1 MRRGVLKALVGWLG
15 LGLLSQPASAQFAP
29 RLLEAADITTADTHL
44 DVVLLFSCQ
53 VRYLSYL
60 PAAESNVVDVRLGVG
75 TDCLQGGSIIGS
87 ESLTPPAGQDVLKS
101 IELIPLL
108 ASDVDLRI
116 TWGTR
121 ERYLIAP
128 TSDQRGLRIR
138 VLRDERGVDRSRV
151 LITEPEGTLA
161 SGYAINLES
170 ATEPFTPAAAADVQ
184 RILGQASYVSK
195 VEIESQ
201 TWYRMRIG
209 PFATRAEA
217 DRQLLRAQ
225 QAYPRAWLG
234 IADEVLHE
242 DDVVTTTTADDIP
255 SGSGLVPPTGL
266 FAIAQAQLRRRQYDA
281 AIASFTRYLVDATGD
296 TRGTAREMLGL
307 AQERSGHLALAKA
320 EYEAYLREF
329 RSGRGADRVRRR
341 LNALRTASGA
351 NRSQEGT
358 GVDEELAWR
367 YFGGVSQYYR
377 YDDNLRTIGPLE
389 AKFSSQNALLTD
401 ADFVARK
408 RGESFDSLARFNGG
422 YIKDMLTKGP
432 GDSFRLSSAY
442 YEMSDVERG
451 WMARFGRQARSSD
464 GILGTFDGA
473 LGSYRLQPHLT
484 FNLAAGFP
492 IESTRSGFN
501 SDRQF
506 QSLAANFGVLS
517 GGWEPSLYVINQT
530 YLGETDRQAVGAE
543 LRYFKPGR
551 TLIGFV
557 DYDQHFGEM
566 NNVIVVG
573 TVQLPAMWTMTL
585 DVEQRRTPMLM
596 TRNALIGQA
605 VQTLDQLL
613 DLFTS
618 EEVRQLALDRTA
630 PSRLASFSLSR
641 PLGQR
646 FQFALYAASTDMGA
660 TLPSGGAEGIP
671 DPGGDLSLSAQL
683 LAMSLFQSGDI
694 NIMAVRYQTNDFA
707 KTASIGISSRLPLY
721 GAWRIGPQ
729 LRLDRRENIADQSVQ
744 MLLAP
749 TLRLGLQLKKVI
761 FELEAGAEL
770 TNRTGFP
777 DDDKTRRYF
786 FSLGYRWNF

>member
-1 MRRGVLKALVGWLG
+1 MSNRLSRVLVGVMG
-15 LGLLSQPASAQFAP
+15 LGLLCQSAAAQFAV
-29 RLLEAADITTADTHL
+29 RLLEAADITTTDTHL
-44 DVVLLFSCQ
+44 DVVVLFGCE
-53 VRYLSYL
+53 VRYLSHL
-60 PAAESNVVDVRLGVG
+60 PAAESTVVDVRLSVG
-75 TDCLQGGSIIGS
+75 AECLRGGSSIGN
-87 ESLTPPAGQDVLKS
+87 ESLSPPAGQDTLKS
-101 IELIPLL
+101 IELTPLL
-108 ASDVDLRI
+108 ANDVDLRL
-116 TWGTR
+116 TWGVR

-138 VLRDERGVDRSRV
+138 LLRDERGVDRSRV

-170 ATEPFTPAAAADVQ
+170 STVPFESAAAADVQ
-184 RILGQASYVSK
+184 RRLGQASYVSK
-195 VEIESQ
+195 VEIDNQ
-201 TWYRMRIG
+201 TWYRLRIG

-242 DDVVTTTTADDIP
+242 DDVVTATTADDIP
-255 SGSGLVPPTGL
+255 AASGLAPPAGL
-266 FAIAQAQLRRRQYDA
+266 FATAQAQLRRREYDA

-296 TRGTAREMLGL
+296 TRASAREMLGL

-329 RSGRGADRVRRR
+329 RTGRGADRVRRR
-341 LNALRTASGA
+341 LNALRTASGT
-351 NRSQEGT
+351 NRSQG
-358 GVDEELAWR
+358 GSDVDEELAWR

-377 YDDNLRTIGPLE
+377 YDDNLRTVGPLE
-389 AKFSSQNALLTD
+389 AQFSSQNALLTD

-422 YIKDMLTKGP
+422 YLKDLLADGP

-442 YEMSDVERG
+442 YEASDIERG
-451 WMARFGRQARSSD
+451 WMARLGRQARSSD
-464 GILGTFDGA
+464 GIFGTFDGL

-484 FNLAAGFP
+484 LSLAAGFP

-506 QSLAANFGVLS
+506 QSLAANFGVF
-517 GGWEPSLYVINQT
+517 GGAWEPSLYVINQT
-530 YLGETDRQAVGAE
+530 YAGETDRQALGAE
-543 LRYFKPGR
+543 LRYFRPGR

-557 DYDQHFGEM
+557 DYDQHFGEL
-566 NNVIVVG
+566 NNLILVG
-573 TVQLPAMWTMTL
+573 TLQLPAQWTMTL
-585 DVEQRRTPMLM
+585 DVEQRTTPLLM
-596 TRNALIGQA
+596 TRNALIGQP
-605 VQTLDQLL
+605 VQSLDQLL

-618 EEVRQLALDRTA
+618 DEIRQLAIDRTA
-630 PSRLASFSLSR
+630 PSKLASLSLSR

-646 FQFALYAASTDMGA
+646 FQFAFYAASTDMGA

-671 DPGGDLSLSAQL
+671 DPGGDLSLSMQL

-694 NIMAVRYQTNDFA
+694 NIMALRYQVNDFA
-707 KTASIGISSRLPLY
+707 KTSSIGISSRLPLY

-744 MLLAP
+744 VLLAP
-749 TLRLGLQLKKVI
+749 TLRLGLQLRKVV

-770 TNRTGFP
+770 TNRTGLP